1 MSESVHALTTVERLP
16 ARRSPDVLPGFGLSL
31 GYTVVY
37 LSLILLIPLAALVL
51 KATAGG
57 WQGFA
62 AVLTSP
68 RVLASLKLTFG
79 AAFIAAAVNAVFGF
93 LTAWVLVR
101 YRFPGRRLL
110 DAIVDLPFA
119 LPTAVSGIALTAIF
133 APDGSLG
140 RFLASIGWPVAYTP
154 SGVTVAMVFIGL
166 PFVVRTLQPAF
177 EELASE
183 LTDAAASLGAS
194 PWKVMTKVVLP
205 LTFPSL
211 ISGFSLALARGIG
224 EYGSIVFISGNL
236 PFKTE
241 ITSLLIIT
249 KLEEF
254 DYNGAAVIAVVMLTA
269 SFMLLFAINF
279 LQKHSLKW
287 LTRREEA

>member
-1 MSESVHALTTVERLP
+1 MNGAVHALTTVERAP
-16 ARRSPDVLPGFGLSL
+16 ARKSPDVLPGFGLSL

-37 LSLILLIPLAALVL
+37 LSLILLIPLVALVL

-68 RVLASLKLTFG
+68 RVLASLRLTFG
-79 AAFIAAAVNAVFGF
+79 AAFIAALVNAVFGF
-93 LTAWVLVR
+93 ITAWVLVR

-133 APDGSLG
+133 APEGSLG
-140 RFLASIGWPVAYTP
+140 RFLTSIGWPIAYTP

-177 EELASE
+177 EELAAE

-194 PWKVMTKVVLP
+194 PWKVMAKVVLP

-241 ITSLLIIT
+241 ITSLLVIT

-254 DYNGAAVIAVVMLTA
+254 DYTGAAVIAVVMLTA
-269 SFMLLFAINF
+269 SFLLLFAINF
-279 LQKHSLKW
+279 IQKRSLKW
-287 LTRREEA
+287 LAPSVEE

>member
-1 MSESVHALTTVERLP
+1 MSDATHALSSIERVP
-16 ARRSPDVLPGFGLSL
+16 ARKGPDVLPGFGLSL
-31 GYTVVY
+31 GYTVVF

-57 WQGFA
+57 WHGFA
-62 AVLTSP
+62 AVISSP
-68 RVLASLKLTFG
+68 RVLASLRLTFG
-79 AAFIAAAVNAVFGF
+79 AAFIAAVVNALFGF

-140 RFLASIGWPVAYTP
+140 RFLASVGWPVAYTP
-154 SGVTVAMVFIGL
+154 SGVTIAMVFIGL
-166 PFVVRTLQPAF
+166 PFVVRTLQPAL

-194 PWKVMTKVVLP
+194 PWRVMTRVVLP
-205 LTFPSL
+205 LTLPSL

-254 DYNGAAVIAVVMLTA
+254 DYTGAAVIAVVMLTA
-269 SFMLLFAINF
+269 SFLLLFSINF
-279 LQKHSLKW
+279 IQKRSLKW
-287 LTRREEA
+287 LARTEEE

>member
-1 MSESVHALTTVERLP
+1 MNSTVHALATVPRT
-16 ARRSPDVLPGFGLSL
+16 AVKRSPDVLPGFGLSL
-31 GYTVVY
+31 GYTIVY
-37 LSLILLIPLAALVL
+37 LSLILFIPLAALGL
-51 KATAGG
+51 KAIAGG
-57 WQGFA
+57 WHGFE

-68 RVLASLKLTFG
+68 RVIASLKLTFG
-79 AAFIAAAVNAVFGF
+79 SAAIAAAVNAMFGF

-110 DAIVDLPFA
+110 DAVVDLPFA

-133 APDGSLG
+133 SPDGTLG
-140 RFLASIGWPVAYTP
+140 RFLSSIGWPVAYAP
-154 SGVTVAMVFIGL
+154 SGVTIAMVFIGL
-166 PFVVRTLQPAF
+166 PFVVRTLQPAL

-183 LTDAAASLGAS
+183 LTDAASSLGAS
-194 PWKVMTKVVLP
+194 PALVMWKVVLP
-205 LTFPSL
+205 LILPSL
-211 ISGFSLALARGIG
+211 ITGFSLALARGIG

-254 DYNGAAVIAVVMLTA
+254 DYHGAAVIAVVMLVA
-269 SFMLLFAINF
+269 SFLLLFGINL
-279 LQKHSLKW
+279 LQ
-287 LTRREEA
+287 RRALRWQARSTGP

>member
-1 MSESVHALTTVERLP
+1 MTGGGAKP
-16 ARRSPDVLPGFGLSL
+16 RRSRDVLPGFGLSL
-31 GYTVVY
+31 GYTLVY
-37 LSLILLIPLAALVL
+37 LSLILFIPLSALAIKALGGGWHTFATVLSSPRILASLRLTFGSAALAAL
-51 KATAGG
+51 
-57 WQGFA
+57 
-62 AVLTSP
+62 
-68 RVLASLKLTFG
+68 
-79 AAFIAAAVNAVFGF
+79 VNAVFGF

-101 YRFPGRRLL
+101 YRFPGRRIL

-133 APDGSLG
+133 SPDGPLG
-140 RFLASIGWPVAYTP
+140 RALASIGWPVAYTP
-154 SGVTVAMVFIGL
+154 TGVTIAMVFIGL

-183 LTDAAASLGAS
+183 LSDAASSLGAS
-194 PWKVMTKVVLP
+194 PGQVMFKVVLP
-205 LTFPSL
+205 LTLPSL
-211 ISGFSLALARGIG
+211 ITGFSLALARGIG

-254 DYNGAAVIAVVMLTA
+254 DYTGAAVIAVVMLTA
-269 SFMLLFAINF
+269 SFALLLAIN
-279 LQKHSLKW
+279 LWQKRSLKW
-287 LTRREEA
+287 LARKEG

>member
-1 MSESVHALTTVERLP
+1 MNATSHALITAPRLK

-31 GYTVVY
+31 GYTIVY
-37 LSLILLIPLAALVL
+37 LSLILFIPLAALAL

-57 WQGFA
+57 WHGFVV
-62 AVLTSP
+62 VLESP

-79 AAFIAAAVNAVFGF
+79 AAFIAALVNAVFGF
-93 LTAWVLVR
+93 LVAWVLVR
-101 YRFPGRRLL
+101 YRFPGRRIL
-110 DAIVDLPFA
+110 DAMVDLPFA

-133 APDGSLG
+133 SPDGPLG
-140 RFLASIGWPVAYTP
+140 LFLARIGWPVAYTP
-154 SGVTVAMVFIGL
+154 SGVTIAMVFIGL
-166 PFVVRTLQPAF
+166 PFVVRTLQPAL

-183 LTDAAASLGAS
+183 LTDAASSLGAS
-194 PWKVMTKVVLP
+194 PGRVMLKVVLP
-205 LTFPSL
+205 LTLSSL
-211 ISGFSLALARGIG
+211 ITGFSLALARGIG

-254 DYNGAAVIAVVMLTA
+254 DYTGAAVIAVVMLVA
-269 SFMLLFAINF
+269 SFALLLAIN
-279 LQKHSLKW
+279 LVQ
-287 LTRREEA
+287 RRALHWQARSQTP

>member
-1 MSESVHALTTVERLP
+1 VSAHALSSVERIP

-31 GYTVVY
+31 GVTVVF
-37 LSLILLIPLAALVL
+37 LSLILLIPMAALVL
-51 KATAGG
+51 KASAGG
-57 WQGFA
+57 WQGFETI
-62 AVLTSP
+62 LTSP
-68 RVLASLKLTFG
+68 RVLASLRLTFG
-79 AAFIAAAVNAVFGF
+79 AALIAALVNAVFGF

-133 APDGSLG
+133 APDGALG
-140 RFLASIGWPVAYTP
+140 RFLSSIGWPVAYTP
-154 SGVTVAMVFIGL
+154 SGVAVAMVFIGL

-177 EELASE
+177 EELATE
-183 LTDAAASLGAS
+183 LTDAASSLGAS
-194 PWKVMTKVVLP
+194 PWRVMTRVVMP

-254 DYNGAAVIAVVMLTA
+254 DYTGASVIAVVMLSA
-269 SFMLLFAINF
+269 SFLLLFAIN
-279 LQKHSLKW
+279 LIQKRSLKW

>member
-1 MSESVHALTTVERLP
+1 VSTTVHALENAERSSRALR
-16 ARRSPDVLPGFGLSL
+16 ACDVLPGFGLSM
-31 GYTVVY
+31 GYTLVY
-37 LSLILLIPLAALVL
+37 LSLILFIPLSALAL
-51 KATAGG
+51 KAVGGG
-57 WQGFA
+57 WHVLA

-68 RVLASLKLTFG
+68 RVLASLRLTFG
-79 AAFIAAAVNAVFGF
+79 TAAIAALVNVVFGF

-101 YRFPGRRLL
+101 YRFPGRRIL

-119 LPTAVSGIALTAIF
+119 LPTAVSGIALTTIF
-133 APDGSLG
+133 ASEGPLG
-140 RFLASIGWPVAYTP
+140 RFLAGIGWPVAYTP
-154 SGVTVAMVFIGL
+154 TGVTVAMVFIGL

-183 LTDAAASLGAS
+183 LGDAASSLGAS
-194 PWKVMTKVVLP
+194 PGQVMTRVVFP
-205 LTFPSL
+205 LTLPAL
-211 ISGFSLALARGIG
+211 ITGFSLALARGIG

-254 DYNGAAVIAVVMLTA
+254 DYTGAAVIAMVMLTA
-269 SFMLLFAINF
+269 SFLLLLAINL

-287 LTRREEA
+287 LARKEA

>member
-1 MSESVHALTTVERLP
+1 MNDSAHVLTTLSRVP

-62 AVLTSP
+62 AVLASP

-140 RFLASIGWPVAYTP
+140 HFLAGIGWPVAYTP

-183 LTDAAASLGAS
+183 LTDAASSLGAS
-194 PWKVMTKVVLP
+194 PWTVMTKVVLP
-205 LTFPSL
+205 LTLPSL

-269 SFMLLFAINF
+269 SFLLLFAINF
-279 LQKHSLKW
+279 LQKRSLKW
-287 LTRREEA
+287 LSPKVEE

>member
-1 MSESVHALTTVERLP
+1 
-16 ARRSPDVLPGFGLSL
+16 
-31 GYTVVY
+31 
-37 LSLILLIPLAALVL
+37 
-51 KATAGG
+51 
-57 WQGFA
+57 
-62 AVLTSP
+62 
-68 RVLASLKLTFG
+68 
-79 AAFIAAAVNAVFGF
+79 VNAFFGF

-101 YRFPGRRLL
+101 YRFPGRRIL

-119 LPTAVSGIALTAIF
+119 LPTAVSGIALTAVF
-133 APDGSLG
+133 APGGALG
-140 RFLASIGWPVAYTP
+140 RFMAGIGWPVAYTP
-154 SGVTVAMVFIGL
+154 TGVTVAMVFIGL

-183 LTDAAASLGAS
+183 LGDAASSLGAS
-194 PWKVMTKVVLP
+194 PGQVMTRVVLP
-205 LTFPSL
+205 LTLPAL
-211 ISGFSLALARGIG
+211 ITGFSLALARGIG

-254 DYNGAAVIAVVMLTA
+254 DYTGAAVIAMVMMTA
-269 SFMLLFAINF
+269 SFVLLFAINL

-287 LTRREEA
+287 LARKEA